1 MTATTILTEVL
12 TVMVLA
18 ATAGTQTGACAD
30 RYDIEQFRTQTLANA
45 EQQLTPTRYALFEE
59 AYTVAYGDAYN
70 APDTCKE
77 VLKAMNVTPAD
88 FERQLES
95 AKLGVDIPLE

>member
-45 EQQLTPTRYALFEE
+45 EQQL
-59 AYTVAYGDAYN
+59 
-70 APDTCKE
+70 
-77 VLKAMNVTPAD
+77 
-88 FERQLES
+88 ES
-95 AKLGVDIPLE
+95 AKLGVDNTRIDVILYITVRKQGDYNEY